1 MEIKRRNLNL
11 HFSFDQHIDTEKWP
25 NGPFLFQKLSLLKMI
40 VRNKIRLLIDK
51 LLI

>member
-1 MEIKRRNLNL
+1 MEIKRQNLNL

-25 NGPFLFQKLSLLKMI
+25 NGPFLFQKLSLLKI
-40 VRNKIRLLIDK
+40 VRNKICLLIDK